1 MRRRPDRPNVRQ
13 PLPSQRHVT
22 GDVAL
27 LLADE
32 VLGLVQRLVREA
44 MDLHLRAE
52 DVGVRD
58 LVRGQEGARLHVP
71 HGERTA
77 CGHGLP
83 LHLEAQ
89 PDVRVEELPL
99 RLATGG
105 GEGRD
110 LLVPGKLGCG
120 QCRDHLAVHV
130 CGPAHPLA
138 KRHDHTPDVLAVVDN
153 VVVEAVVLVDPF
165 DDQHVPNAR
174 LLPRRGGQ
182 HNRGVVLSHLVVGVN
197 AEVAF
202 RLLVQQ
208 HDLLPEA

>member
-110 LLVPGKLGCG
+110 LLVPGEFRGG
-120 QCRDHLAVHV
+120 QCGDHLAVHV
-130 CGPAHPLA
+130 GWALQLRTEWC
-138 KRHDHTPDVLAVVDN
+138 HDHAEELCVVHN
-153 VVVEAVVLVDPF
+153 IIVEAVVFVAPF
-165 DDQHVPNAR
+165 NDEGVPDCR
-174 LLPRRGGQ
+174 LIIQRGGQ
-182 HNRGVVLSHLVVGVN
+182 HEGRVVLRNLIVWVDTQVP
-197 AEVAF
+197 
-202 RLLVQQ
+202 L
-208 HDLLPEA
+208 

>member
-32 VLGLVQRLVREA
+32 VLRLVQTEVGEA
-44 MDLHLRAE
+44 MDLHLMSE
-52 DVGVRD
+52 DVLIWD
-58 LVRGQEGARLHVP
+58 LVGGQEGARLHVADCDRAA
-71 HGERTA
+71 G
-77 CGHGLP
+77 GHGLA
-83 LHLEAQ
+83 LHLQAVVHVGVQ
-89 PDVRVEELPL
+89 KLPL
-99 RLATGG
+99 RFAGRRR
-105 GEGRD
+105 EGRD